1 MSFLNIF
8 SGIGKVLSGRGKP
21 NLMPALDPF
30 AARYNDLMRLKYEQQ
45 LADWQ
50 RNYDQAM
57 QAYLTQNAG
66 MAPQVVAQ
74 RIAALTRALEPY
86 SWLQP
91 GRMARGAW
99 QMYQELERL
108 RQLQEEAK
116 QHALQQAGMQPAQP
130 LPLIRKPIG
139 SIGGIMP
146 QVIPPTNYF
155 NVLGGLFRLFGR

>member
-99 QMYQELERL
+99 QMYQSWSDCGNFKK
-108 RQLQEEAK
+108 RQSNMPCSK
-116 QHALQQAGMQPAQP
+116 PACSP
-130 LPLIRKPIG
+130 HSRC
-139 SIGGIMP
+139 
-146 QVIPPTNYF
+146 
-155 NVLGGLFRLFGR
+155 RLFASLSVA